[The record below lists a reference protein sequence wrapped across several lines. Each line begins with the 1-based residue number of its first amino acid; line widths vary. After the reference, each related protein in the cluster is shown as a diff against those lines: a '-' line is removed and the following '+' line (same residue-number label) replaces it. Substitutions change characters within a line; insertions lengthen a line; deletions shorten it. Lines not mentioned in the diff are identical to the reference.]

1 MALTAGGKLGPYE
14 ILSPIGSGGMGEVY
28 RAKDTRL
35 GREVALK
42 VLSENLAGS
51 GEARERFARE
61 ARAVA
66 ALSHPNIVALFDVG
80 EEGGVFYAVSEFL
93 EGQTLR
99 DRLSEGPLALRR
111 TLDIAVQVA
120 RGLAAAHEKGICHR
134 DIKPENLFL
143 TRDGQVKIL
152 DFGLARL
159 DTGFAGP
166 VDLESP
172 TVSKTAPGR
181 LLGTVGYMSPEQ
193 ARGRAADTRSDIF
206 SFGAVLYEM
215 VSGRRAFS
223 GESAVETLGAIL
235 KNDPVPLEEL
245 APGAPPALDRLV
257 MRCLEKD
264 AAARFQSARDLAFSL
279 EAWLGVSTG
288 GAEKIQ
294 AVTVRART
302 RAAFLW
308 PALAALCLLA
318 ALASGWVALKGG
330 EKREIPEF
338 QRITFRQGAIRHA
351 RFGPSG
357 RNAICSAAWN
367 GPAMEIYAV
376 GLEGGDA
383 VPLELK
389 ATLLAISKQSELA
402 VQLSPARWN
411 SFMVGMLAR
420 VSGGG
425 TAPRDVMENVQEADW
440 GPDGKDLAVLRQT
453 PASHWVVEFPLGK
466 TLLDTVRPMTGLRVS
481 PDGKWL
487 ALMEGE
493 NLILLD
499 RSGTKK
505 SIAEIKAFHGLA
517 WSADGSTIRFAAGEP
532 GGETGLWTVTTT
544 GRKRL
549 LYRAAGAI
557 RFHDSSPA
565 GDLLGFV
572 NFHHEVM
579 VRPPGATTEQDLSWL
594 DGSLA
599 VDLSSDG
606 QTLLL
611 NERGVAAGPSGAFYL
626 RRVDGSPPVK
636 LGEGR
641 AYDLS
646 ADGTLVLASPAGRP
660 NAPALTIVPT
670 GAGRAAAVPLQG
682 MDRLLDAWFFPDGKR
697 LLLHGAAPGKEERF
711 FIIGLEG
718 GVPKPLTPEGTTY
731 FDGQKPISP
740 DGKMVC
746 AVSGIIGDVKA
757 SLFPVDG
764 GEPRSLPG
772 YQQGDVLADWSGDGR
787 YIFAFR
793 RDQIPAPVVR
803 IEVATGKREPWRELS
818 PSDTAGALG
827 ISRILLTP
835 DGSTVA
841 YSYTRSLED
850 LYLAKGLK

>member
-1 MALTAGGKLGPYE
+1 MALTSGGKLGPYE

-42 VLSENLAGS
+42 VLSEDLAGS

-80 EEGGVFYAVSEFL
+80 EEGGVFYAVSELL

-120 RGLAAAHEKGICHR
+120 RGLAAAHDKGICHR
-134 DIKPENLFL
+134 DIKPENLFI

-159 DTGFAGP
+159 DSGLGGP

-223 GESAVETLGAIL
+223 GDSAVETLGAIL
-235 KNDPVPLEEL
+235 KNDPLPLEEA
-245 APGAPPALDRLV
+245 APGTPPALDRLV

-264 AAARFQSARDLAFSL
+264 SAARFQSARDLAFSL
-279 EAWLGVSTG
+279 EAWAGVSTG

-294 AVTVRART
+294 AVAVWGRKT
-302 RAAFLW
+302 AFLW

-318 ALASGWVALKGG
+318 ALASGWAALRGG
-330 EKREIPEF
+330 EKREIPDF

-383 VPLELK
+383 VPLDLK

-453 PASHWVVEFPLGK
+453 QASHWVVEYPLGK
-466 TLLDTVRPMTGLRVS
+466 ALLDTVRPMTGLRVS
-481 PDGKWL
+481 PDGRWL
-487 ALMEGE
+487 AVMEGE
-493 NLILLD
+493 DLILVD
-499 RSGTKK
+499 RSGAKK
-505 SIAEIKAFHGLA
+505 ELGKVRAFHGLA
-517 WSADGSTIRFAAGEP
+517 WAADGAAIRFAAGEP
-532 GGETGLWTVTTT
+532 GGETGLWTVTPA

-549 LYRAAGAI
+549 LYRAAGI
-557 RFHDSSPA
+557 VRLHDSSPA

-572 NFHHEVM
+572 NLHHEVM
-579 VRPPGATTEQDLSWL
+579 VRPPGGTKELDFSWL
-594 DGSLA
+594 DGSMA

-611 NERGVAAGPSGAFYL
+611 NERGVAGGVLGAYYF
-626 RRVDGSPPVK
+626 RRVDGSLPVK

-646 ADGTLVLASPAGRP
+646 ADGSLVLAGHSGRSGE
-660 NAPALTIVPT
+660 PALTIVPT
-670 GAGRAAAVPLQG
+670 GAGRPTPVPLQG
-682 MDRLLDAWFFPDGKR
+682 LDRLLDAWFFPDGKR

-711 FIIGLEG
+711 FTVGLAG
-718 GVPKPLTPEGTTY
+718 GVPMPLTPEGTTY

-740 DGKMVC
+740 DGSMVC

-793 RDQIPAPVVR
+793 RDEIPAPVVR

-827 ISRILLTP
+827 ISRVLLTP

-850 LYLAKGLK
+850 LYFVKGLK